1 MYRLARL
8 PRRQRHNC
16 VRQQTLHSAQQHLQ
30 QALDVQ
36 AAGANDPNTDALQRA
51 GNLAA
56 VQAAAQVV
64 NIQLQATL
72 AQPGAPPAPASSGLS
87 QVQIDDETLA
97 EIDNLA
103 NYEMPTLHDKFKLML
118 NQPQRFPRE
127 SQPAAQAVQE
137 SQAPQTA
144 LDDDTISQLYGTTV
158 VLDVIRTSI
167 PLVAPL

>member
-1 MYRLARL
+1 M
-8 PRRQRHNC
+8 
-16 VRQQTLHSAQQHLQ
+16 
-30 QALDVQ
+30 Q
-36 AAGANDPNTDALQRA
+36 AAGANDPNTNALQRA

-103 NYEMPTLHDKFKLML
+103 NYEMPTLHM
-118 NQPQRFPRE
+118 
-127 SQPAAQAVQE
+127 
-137 SQAPQTA
+137 
-144 LDDDTISQLYGTTV
+144 ISSSLC
-158 VLDVIRTSI
+158 
-167 PLVAPL
+167 